1 MTRSFNVTAVIFDCL
16 ENRSAISATHCS
28 RIIHNLYM
36 QMYVIVGCA
45 SCSGCAGCDWKRTE
59 QWKCLFLLLL
69 FSLFVHAQLQLPC
82 FLLIIQSPYQNG
94 NDACVFFMPL
104 NCSHLDDEGR
114 SSWLECLLNI
124 FREKNSNPWSR
135 KWRIPFPSLSFT
147 CSDSPWILM
156 FGLQQSD

>member
-45 SCSGCAGCDWKRTE
+45 SCSGAVLDVTE
-59 QWKCLFLLLL
+59 RGLNNENVFFLLFL

-104 NCSHLDDEGR
+104 NCSQRRTTRVAVAD
-114 SSWLECLLNI
+114 LNV
-124 FREKNSNPWSR
+124 F
-135 KWRIPFPSLSFT
+135 
-147 CSDSPWILM
+147 
-156 FGLQQSD
+156 